1 MNYLSGTHDDGDECN
16 GETHL
21 VRNNIYF
28 HPIAKIDNIEND
40 ESKRMTFYQILGLVQ
55 QTVSSLHVGIHR
67 KLINKPLFCTR

>member
-55 QTVSSLHVGIHR
+55 QTVCSLHVGIYR
-67 KLINKPLFCTR
+67 KLIN

>member
-1 MNYLSGTHDDGDECN
+1 MNYLSGTHDVECN
-16 GETHL
+16 VERHL

-55 QTVSSLHVGIHR
+55 QTVCSMHVGIYR
-67 KLINKPLFCTR
+67 KLMN